1 MAAPGRNDPVL
12 RTLFPSKARR
22 AVVEALFSGHA
33 SQGSVSEL
41 ARRAGLTPR
50 AVAVEVEKLEAVG
63 LVHVEADGAAHVVKA
78 NRSHPVA
85 KALARLVRTAS
96 ASAVTALPSDL
107 ELRPSLAAY
116 GAPLMSDAPRAALSL
131 SDAVLRGLR
140 AARTDATLLRVLPV
154 VVAKNASRFDWSEL
168 REQARRMNLKAE
180 LGMLL
185 ELTGHAAGLPEVEA
199 QAAALRDGRRR
210 RTRFF
215 SAAAN
220 RYDEKLAEMRTP
232 PSAARWGFR
241 MNMTEESVRDMLRK
255 HVSP

>member
-1 MAAPGRNDPVL
+1 MAALRRNEPVL
-12 RTLFPSKARR
+12 RALFPSKARR
-22 AVVEALFSGHA
+22 AVVEALFSGHP
-33 SQGSVSEL
+33 SQASVSEL

-50 AVAVEVEKLEAVG
+50 AVSVEVEKLEAVG
-63 LVHVEADGAAHVVKA
+63 LVSVEAEGAAHVVKA
-78 NRSHPVA
+78 NRAHPVA
-85 KALARLVRTAS
+85 KALAHLVRAARTPGTKS
-96 ASAVTALPSDL
+96 QPSDPD
-107 ELRPSLAAY
+107 LRPSLAAY
-116 GAPLMSDAPRAALSL
+116 GAPLMSDAPRPALPL
-131 SDAVLRGLR
+131 ADAVLRGLR

-154 VVAKNASRFDWSEL
+154 VVAKNALRFDWPDL
-168 REQARRMNLKAE
+168 RERARRMNLKAE

-185 ELTGHAAGLPEVEA
+185 ELTGHAGGLPEVEA

-215 SAAAN
+215 STVAN

-255 HVSP
+255 HAS